1 MQWDCLGRWRR
12 FFQDLIDLE
21 SLNTD
26 DPVVLNCIH
35 YCFMGIIREDPNSV
49 KEHWNSHIISR
60 NHNSDPSGRPSCLYD
75 LPHLHDK
82 QDCVQ
87 KINKEEIEEF
97 NSVFGELPIDCT
109 HEFLYFARTVIP
121 NSGIK
126 TPMNPSEALNL
137 YLFLLEKI
145 DQCL

>member
-1 MQWDCLGRWRR
+1 
-12 FFQDLIDLE
+12 
-21 SLNTD
+21 
-26 DPVVLNCIH
+26 
-35 YCFMGIIREDPNSV
+35 MGIIREDPNSV

-60 NHNSDPSGRPSCLYD
+60 SHNSGPSGRPSCLYH

-97 NSVFGELPIDCT
+97 NSVFVELPIDCT
-109 HEFLYFARTVIP
+109 PEFSYFGRTVIP
-121 NSGIK
+121 KNGIK
-126 TPMNPSEALNL
+126 TPMNLSEALNL